1 MKTVEAAV
9 GKWPQIF
16 KAFGLPP
23 VTGLKHWAKECPVC
37 DRKGKFRIDDKDGRG
52 TWICSCGSG
61 DGWKLLELTQQ
72 KSIRELF
79 AEVDQIIGNVWQR
92 DPSAPQRQKQV
103 ATVDQIRDAVLR
115 KFADMQGLRDTPAQ
129 SYLSS
134 RGIFTLPVP
143 DAARYCSSQPLHGG
157 GSLQAIW
164 SLATDSKMNLCYLH
178 RTLLDGDKKADVDMA
193 KKQKKLQ
200 DDSYL
205 EYAVSVAIRLFPVA
219 STLGI
224 AEGVETALSCKQL
237 YGVNTWSV
245 INANFMEKFL
255 APAGVT
261 HLIIFTDMDRHT
273 ATGHSAAF
281 ACAHRNL
288 LAKNDIQK
296 VTVRWPDSDD
306 FNDVIQKGDQV
317 RELTFNRKAVA

>member
-1 MKTVEAAV
+1 MNTRDAV
-9 GKWPQIF
+9 IGRWPEVF
-16 KAFGLPP
+16 KAFGMPP
-23 VTGLKHWAKECPVC
+23 VTGLKHWTKECPVC
-37 DRKGKFRIDDKDGRG
+37 NRKGKFRIDDKEGRG

-72 KSIRELF
+72 KTIGELF

-92 DPSAPQRQKQV
+92 DASAPQRQKQV
-103 ATVDQIRDAVLR
+103 TTVEQVRDAVLR
-115 KFADMQGLRDTPAQ
+115 KFSGMQGLRDTPAQ
-129 SYLSS
+129 AYLSS

-143 DAARYCSSQPLHGG
+143 DASRYCPSQPLHAGG
-157 GSLQAIW
+157 TFQAIW

-178 RTLLDGDKKADVDMA
+178 RTLLDGDKKANVDMA

-200 DDSYL
+200 DDNYL
-205 EYAVSVAIRLFPVA
+205 EYATSVAIRLFPVA

-224 AEGVETALSCKQL
+224 AEGIETALSCKQL

-273 ATGHSAAF
+273 ATGHAKAF
-281 ACAHRNL
+281 ECAHKNL
-288 LAKNDIQK
+288 LAKNDVEK
-296 VTVRWPDSDD
+296 VTVRWCDGGD
-306 FNDVIQKGDQV
+306 FNDLIMNGDQV
-317 RELTFNRKAVA
+317 RELTFNKKAAA